1 MHGRGFSSRRLM
13 AAAFVGGLGLLLA
26 LVLAMPGARS
36 PLREPFVPKATRGEA
51 VTIPL
56 EVRESRKRTS
66 VYRLALSVVD
76 ASVLLDHEELQ
87 LLFSS
92 VPTRQELVRAELRAR
107 SRACLLEAAPGRRP
121 RRRPAGRVSHE
132 RARAPSSGRP
142 GGAGPDPRARGRRD
156 ARAPRLRAAR
166 RARHPGRS
174 RSRRSRGDGPAFD
187 VRGAFV
193 DYTPAGASHRVA
205 QPYVAA
211 RVGTRS
217 GSGSRSPPESPSRS
231 PAA

>member
-1 MHGRGFSSRRLM
+1 M

-107 SRACLLEAAPGRRP
+107 SRACLLEAAPADDLVDGQPVVFRRTGACSVE
-121 RRRPAGRVSHE
+121 RRRTAELDLTLELEGNGRLELLGFVPLTSSTPGPLQVPARQAPGLLSTCAGR
-132 RARAPSSGRP
+132 SSITHS
-142 GGAGPDPRARGRRD
+142 
-156 ARAPRLRAAR
+156 PRLASSCSTTC
-166 RARHPGRS
+166 GD
-174 RSRRSRGDGPAFD
+174 SRRE
-187 VRGAFV
+187 
-193 DYTPAGASHRVA
+193 
-205 QPYVAA
+205 
-211 RVGTRS
+211 RS
-217 GSGSRSPPESPSRS
+217 GCGFRSPPESLS
-231 PAA
+231 PWRAV